1 MARKKCKGPRR
12 ERIKLDGGPAQ
23 QIDPRVL
30 EREHHEHD
38 PEWTREA
45 KPTPK
50 HRSDEA
56 GFAAW
61 GRAAA

>member
-1 MARKKCKGPRR
+1 MVARKKCRAPRR
-12 ERIKLDGGPAQ
+12 VRVTLDGGQAR

-45 KPTPK
+45 KPPK
-50 HRSDEA
+50 HRSDDA
-56 GFAAW
+56 GYAAW
-61 GRAAA
+61 GAAA